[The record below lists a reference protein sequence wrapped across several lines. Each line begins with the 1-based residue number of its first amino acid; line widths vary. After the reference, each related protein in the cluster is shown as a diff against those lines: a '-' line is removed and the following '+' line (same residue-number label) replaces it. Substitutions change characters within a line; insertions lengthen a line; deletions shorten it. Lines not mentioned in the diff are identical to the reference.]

1 MKLIVIQSIR
11 KGTSVMD
18 DQTYLRSEDMLR
30 RHFAEGKH
38 YVSLREARLNIG
50 KSLEEAAGA
59 VGITVRTLKN
69 WEANCGK
76 VNLFKLSMLCV
87 NVYSIGISHV
97 WWGAESVL
105 LEVRAEFYRKEVLEH
120 VTG

>member
-1 MKLIVIQSIR
+1 MN
-11 KGTSVMD
+11 
-18 DQTYLRSEDMLR
+18 DQTYLRPENILR

-50 KSLEEAAGA
+50 KSLKEVAAA
-59 VGITVRTLKN
+59 VGITVKTLKR
-69 WEANCGK
+69 WEADCGK
-76 VNLFKLSMLCV
+76 ANLIKLSMLCV

-105 LEVRAEFYRKEVLEH
+105 LEVRAEYYATTESEVGRH
-120 VTG
+120 A